1 MPPAPRRGKII
12 APAAEGDHSRRKRA
26 HLTFLEAGLLFLAA
40 VAGGAL
46 NSVAGGG
53 SFITFPTLLFTGVPP
68 IVANATSTMALW
80 PGSLASVGAYR
91 KDVRAYRSYLVP
103 FSIASLIGGYLG
115 ARILLRTSDG
125 DFRALVPWLMLV
137 ATLVFAFGG
146 RVMSL
151 IRREGETERPT
162 TRLSVV
168 VAGLVQLVISTYG
181 GFFGGGM
188 GILMLATFT
197 ILGMRRIH
205 AMNGMKN
212 WLAACINGIAV
223 VTFVAAGAIV
233 WPQTLVM
240 VVGAVLGG
248 YGGASLAKKLNPLHV
263 RRFVIALGFGLSLY
277 FFVSG

>member
-1 MPPAPRRGKII
+1 MTI
-12 APAAEGDHSRRKRA
+12 
-26 HLTFLEAGLLFLAA
+26 LEAGLLFLAA

-53 SFITFPTLLFTGVPP
+53 SFLTFPTLLFTGVPP

-91 KDVRAYRSYLVP
+91 KDVRAYRHHLVP
-103 FSIASLIGGYLG
+103 FSIASLVGGYLG

-137 ATLVFAFGG
+137 ATVVFAFGG
-146 RVMSL
+146 QIVARVRKRGAADHP
-151 IRREGETERPT
+151 I
-162 TRLSVV
+162 TR
-168 VAGLVQLVISTYG
+168 AAAFGATAVQLVISTYG

-197 ILGMRRIH
+197 VLGMRQIH

-223 VTFVAAGAIV
+223 VTFVTAGAIV
-233 WPQTLVM
+233 WPEAVVM
-240 VVGAVLGG
+240 IVGAVLGG
-248 YGGASLAKKLNPLHV
+248 YGGASVAKKLNPLLV

-277 FFVSG
+277 FFVNG

>member
-1 MPPAPRRGKII
+1 M
-12 APAAEGDHSRRKRA
+12 
-26 HLTFLEAGLLFLAA
+26 TFLEAGLLFLAA

-53 SFITFPTLLFTGVPP
+53 SFITFPTLLFTGVSP
-68 IVANATSTMALW
+68 IIANATSTMALW

-91 KDVRAYRSYLVP
+91 KDVRAYRGYLVP
-103 FSIASLIGGYLG
+103 FSIASIIGGYLG
-115 ARILLRTSDG
+115 ARLLLRTSDG

-151 IRREGETERPT
+151 LRKEGETERPT
-162 TRLSVV
+162 TRTSLIVAVV
-168 VAGLVQLVISTYG
+168 IQLVISTYG

-197 ILGMRRIH
+197 ILGMRQIH

-223 VTFVAAGAIV
+223 FTFVTAGAIV
-233 WPQTLVM
+233 WPEAVVM
-240 VVGAVLGG
+240 IAGAVLGG
-248 YGGASLAKKLNPLHV
+248 YSGASVAKKLNPLVV
-263 RRFVIALGFGLSLY
+263 RRLVIALGFGLSLY
-277 FFVSG
+277 FFVNG